1 MINPDANVVKADHDD
16 RLKRKDLQTS
26 VKLAQQDFDLAYTVA
41 TPRTTC
47 LKLQLSPATC
57 TCAFF

>member
-1 MINPDANVVKADHDD
+1 MINLNANVVKTDHDD
-16 RLKRKDLQTS
+16 GLNRKDLQTS
-26 VKLAQQDFDLAYTVA
+26 VKLAQQDFDLAQQAA